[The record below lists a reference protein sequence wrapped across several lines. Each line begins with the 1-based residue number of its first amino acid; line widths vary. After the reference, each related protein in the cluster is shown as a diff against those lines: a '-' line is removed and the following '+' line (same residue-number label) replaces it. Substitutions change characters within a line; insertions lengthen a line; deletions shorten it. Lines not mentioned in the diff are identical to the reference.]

1 MEEEKVYLGE
11 GIADEAK
18 NVLNKETKKYKR
30 NNFKRIHEKRFCT
43 WWWSFKKSRWRWIFQ
58 EIVG

>member
-18 NVLNKETKKYKR
+18 NVLNKETKKYKG

-43 WWWSFKKSRWRWIFQ
+43 
-58 EIVG
+58 